1 MSEARETEREKER
14 VIQENFAYFRE
25 NHPQIYEA
33 YEKFGKLVHEE
44 GGPLDEKTRWLIK
57 IAVTTAGQN
66 QYALRTHIKK
76 ALRNG
81 CTQAD
86 IEHAILLTAPSAG
99 FPVMMEAIL
108 ILREVLEASED
119 WL

>member
-1 MSEARETEREKER
+1 MKDEKR
-14 VIQENFAYFRE
+14 DQVIQANFLYFRE
-25 NHPQIYEA
+25 KHPDIYEA

-57 IAVTTAGQN
+57 IAVTTSGQN

-76 ALRNG
+76 ALKNG
-81 CTQAD
+81 CTREE

-99 FPVMMEAIL
+99 FPIMMEAIL
-108 ILREVLEASED
+108 TLREVLEES
-119 WL
+119 

>member
-1 MSEARETEREKER
+1 MSEEKDR
-14 VIQENFAYFRE
+14 IIQENFAYFRKT
-25 NHPQIYEA
+25 HPDIYEA

-44 GGPLDEKTRWLIK
+44 GGPLEEKTRWLIK

-76 ALRNG
+76 AILNG
-81 CTQAD
+81 CTAAE

-99 FPVMMEAIL
+99 FPVMMEGIL
-108 ILREVLEASED
+108 TLRGVLGEPIE
-119 WL
+119 